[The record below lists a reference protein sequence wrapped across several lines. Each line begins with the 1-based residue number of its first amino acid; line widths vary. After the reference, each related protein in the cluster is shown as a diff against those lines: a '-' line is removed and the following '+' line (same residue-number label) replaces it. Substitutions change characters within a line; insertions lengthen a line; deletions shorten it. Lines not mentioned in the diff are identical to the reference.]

1 MEPVIISDHIDRDQ
15 IEASARALHAKGYN
29 CVQAV
34 SCAFAEIMGVDVDLC
49 FRLGEGQGG
58 GLATHTETC
67 GALLGGAMVLGL
79 ARSHGCADPT
89 SKMATYEYT
98 KKLVAKFEPLYGT
111 TICREIRAQDLVGK
125 NPMKVCKDAVGEA
138 ARMTADVLEELAAD
152 LKKARAAEGK

>member
-1 MEPVIISDHIDRDQ
+1 MEPVIIPDHVDRDQ

-125 NPMKVCKDAVGEA
+125 TP
-138 ARMTADVLEELAAD
+138 
-152 LKKARAAEGK
+152 